1 MIEEQIKSIPPET
14 GVYIFKDARGQ
25 VLYVGKA
32 VNLRNRVRSYFQPSS
47 QSSLKARLLAERVAS
62 VEFILT
68 RNEVEALV
76 LECTLIKR
84 YRPPFNIRLRDDK
97 QYPYIKIT
105 WHETFPRILVTRRME
120 QDGSLYFGPYTSTS
134 ALHQTMDLIRRIFPY
149 ATCSDPSPGKR
160 IRPCL
165 YYDIGRCIGPCT
177 GEVSAEEYRAIIE
190 QVILFLKGRTE
201 EIMADLRRKMEE
213 AASVLA
219 FEKAAAIRDQIF
231 ALEKISQ
238 HQRVV
243 SSTLQDEDFI
253 AHFQSEEE
261 ACVQVFFVRNG
272 KLVGREYFLLEG
284 AELEKGQALTAFLK
298 QFYEKAAYIPPEI
311 IVSEEIEEAPV
322 IEEWLR
328 SRRGGEVKIR
338 LPEDDVEKELMEMAL
353 HNAAETLETFRES
366 REREKKRGMD
376 ALKELE
382 EVLDL
387 PRLPVR
393 IECYDVS
400 HIQGEWAT
408 GSMVVFVNG
417 LPRKGLYRH
426 FRIKSVEK
434 VDDYAMLGEVL
445 ERRFRR
451 YLEARESEL
460 RLAASDEPWP
470 HRPDLVLVD
479 GGKGQLGVAL
489 KVLEMLGIED
499 IPVAALAKREEE
511 IFIPG
516 REEPIKLPQG
526 SKALSLLQRIRDE
539 AHRFAVSYHHKLSRR
554 ETLSASLEA
563 IPGIGPKRRRA
574 LMERFGSLESLRK
587 AEVDEIASV
596 PGITR
601 ELALRIKEFLGSS
614 EPQEHYGKHAEEE
627 IYGKKRP

>member
-1 MIEEQIKSIPPET
+1 MIEEQLKAIPPET
-14 GVYIFKDARGQ
+14 GVYIFKDSKGQ

-32 VNLRNRVRSYFQPSS
+32 VNLRSRVRSYFQPSS
-47 QSSLKARLLAERVAS
+47 RSSLKARLLAEKVAS

-68 RNEVEALV
+68 QNEVEALV
-76 LECTLIKR
+76 LECNLIKR

-105 WHETFPRILVTRRME
+105 WQETFPRILVTRRME

-134 ALHQTMDLIRRIFPY
+134 ALHQTMDLIRKIFPY

-160 IRPCL
+160 VRPCL
-165 YYDIGRCIGPCT
+165 YYDIGRCVGPCT
-177 GEVSAEEYRAIIE
+177 GEVSPEEYRAMIE

-201 EIMADLRRKMEE
+201 EIIAELRAKMEE

-231 ALEKISQ
+231 ALERISQ
-238 HQRVV
+238 QQRVV
-243 SSTLQDEDFI
+243 SPLLEDKDFI
-253 AHFQSEEE
+253 AYARSDEE

-272 KLVGREYFLLEG
+272 KLVGREYFVLEG
-284 AELEKGQALTAFLK
+284 AEMEEGQSLGAFLK
-298 QFYEKAAYIPPEI
+298 LFYQKAAFIPPEVI
-311 IVSEEIEEAPV
+311 IPEELAEASV
-322 IEEWLR
+322 IEEWLT
-328 SRRGGEVKIR
+328 SRRGGEVKLR
-338 LPEDDVEKELMEMAL
+338 LPKDETESELLRMAF
-353 HNAAETLETFRES
+353 HNAAETLETLREN
-366 REREKKRGMD
+366 REREKKKGLE
-376 ALKELE
+376 ALAELE
-382 EVLDL
+382 EALDL
-387 PRLPVR
+387 PRLPAR

-400 HIQGEWAT
+400 HIQGKWAT

-417 LPRKGLYRH
+417 SPRKGLYRR
-426 FRIKSVEK
+426 FRIKEVEGI
-434 VDDYAMLGEVL
+434 DDYAMLREVL

-451 YLEARESEL
+451 YLEARDSEL

-489 KVLEMLGIED
+489 KVLEELGIED

-511 IFIPG
+511 LFIPG
-516 REEPIKLPQG
+516 SEEPVKLPQG

-539 AHRFAVSYHHKLSRR
+539 AHRFAISYHHKLARK
-554 ETLSASLEA
+554 ETLYASLEA

-574 LMERFGSLESLRK
+574 LLERFGSLEALRK
-587 AEVDEIASV
+587 ATVEEIASV
-596 PGITR
+596 PGITPK
-601 ELALRIKEFLGSS
+601 LALKIKEFLEG
-614 EPQEHYGKHAEEE
+614 AEEAE
-627 IYGKKRP
+627 PSPIESLN

>member
-1 MIEEQIKSIPPET
+1 MIEEQLKAIPPET
-14 GVYIFKDARGQ
+14 GVYIFKDSKGQ

-32 VNLRNRVRSYFQPSS
+32 VNLRSRVRSYFQPSS
-47 QSSLKARLLAERVAS
+47 RSSLKARLLAEKVAS

-68 RNEVEALV
+68 QNEVEALV
-76 LECTLIKR
+76 LECNLIKR

-134 ALHQTMDLIRRIFPY
+134 ALHQTMDLIRKIFPY

-160 IRPCL
+160 VRPCL
-165 YYDIGRCIGPCT
+165 YYDIGRCVGPCT
-177 GEVSAEEYRAIIE
+177 GEVSPEEYRAMVE
-190 QVILFLKGRTE
+190 QIILFLKGRTE
-201 EIMADLRRKMEE
+201 EIIAELRAKMEE
-213 AASVLA
+213 AASALA

-243 SSTLQDEDFI
+243 SPSLEDKDFI
-253 AHFQSEEE
+253 AYARSEEE

-284 AELEKGQALTAFLK
+284 AELEEGQILGSFLK
-298 QFYEKAAYIPPEI
+298 LFYQKAAFIPPEVI
-311 IVSEEIEEAPV
+311 IPEGLEEATV
-322 IEEWLR
+322 IEEWLT
-328 SRRGGEVKIR
+328 SRRGGEVKLR
-338 LPEDDVEKELMEMAL
+338 LPRDEAESELLRMAS
-353 HNAAETLETFRES
+353 HNAAETLEALREN
-366 REREKKRGMD
+366 REREKKRGME
-376 ALKELE
+376 ALAELE
-382 EVLDL
+382 ETLDL

-400 HIQGEWAT
+400 HIQGKWAT

-417 LPRKGLYRH
+417 SPRKGLYRR
-426 FRIKSVEK
+426 FRIKEVEGI
-434 VDDYAMLGEVL
+434 DDYAMLKEVL

-451 YLEARESEL
+451 YLEARDSEL

-489 KVLEMLGIED
+489 KVLEELGIED

-511 IFIPG
+511 IFVPG
-516 REEPIKLPQG
+516 SEEPVKLPQG

-539 AHRFAVSYHHKLSRR
+539 AHRFAISYHHELARK

-563 IPGIGPKRRRA
+563 IPEIGPKRRRA
-574 LMERFGSLESLRK
+574 LLEHFGSLEALRK
-587 AEVDEIASV
+587 ATVEEIASV
-596 PGITR
+596 PGITPK
-601 ELALRIKEFLGSS
+601 LALRIKEFLQEAESS
-614 EPQEHYGKHAEEE
+614 AN
-627 IYGKKRP
+627 

>member
-1 MIEEQIKSIPPET
+1 MIEEQLKAVPPET
-14 GVYIFKDARGQ
+14 GVYIFKDSRGQ

-32 VNLRNRVRSYFQPSS
+32 VNLRSRVRSYFHPSN
-47 QSSLKARLLAERVAS
+47 QSSVKVRLLAEKVAS
-62 VEFILT
+62 IEFILT

-76 LECTLIKR
+76 LECNLIKR

-97 QYPYIKIT
+97 QYPYVKIT
-105 WHETFPRILVTRRME
+105 WQETYPRILVTRRME
-120 QDGSLYFGPYTSTS
+120 NDGSLYFGPYTSTL
-134 ALHQTMDLIRRIFPY
+134 ALHQTMDLIRKVFPY

-165 YYDIGRCIGPCT
+165 YYDMGRCVGPCT
-177 GEVSAEEYRAIIE
+177 GEISPEEYRALIE
-190 QVILFLKGRTE
+190 QVILLLKGRTE
-201 EIMADLRRKMEE
+201 EIVADLRRKMEE
-213 AASVLA
+213 AASALA
-219 FEKAAAIRDQIF
+219 FEKAAVIRDQIF

-243 SSTLQDEDFI
+243 SSTLRDEDFI
-253 AHFQSEEE
+253 AHFQSGEE
-261 ACVQVFFVRNG
+261 ACVQVFFVRSG

-284 AELEKGQALTAFLK
+284 AELEKGQALAAFLK
-298 QFYEKAAYIPPEI
+298 QFYERAAFIPPEI

-328 SRRGGEVKIR
+328 YRRGGDVKLR
-338 LPEDDVEKELMEMAL
+338 LPQDDLEKELIEMAL
-353 HNAAETLETFRES
+353 LNAAEMLESARES
-366 REREKKRGMD
+366 REREKKRGLD
-376 ALKELE
+376 ALRELE

-417 LPRKGLYRH
+417 LPRKALYRH
-426 FRIKSVEK
+426 FRIRGVEK
-434 VDDYAMLGEVL
+434 IDDYAMLREVL

-460 RLAASDEPWP
+460 RLAVSDEPWP

-489 KVLEMLGIED
+489 KVLETMGIED

-511 IFIPG
+511 LFVPG
-516 REEPIKLPQG
+516 REEPIKLSPG

-539 AHRFAVSYHHKLSRR
+539 AHRFAISYHHKLSRK

-574 LMERFGSLESLRK
+574 LMERFGSLEALRK

-601 ELALRIKEFLGSS
+601 NLALRLKEFLQSS
-614 EPQEHYGKHAEEE
+614 ETQGH
-627 IYGKKRP
+627 

>member
-1 MIEEQIKSIPPET
+1 MIEEQLKAVPPET
-14 GVYIFKDARGQ
+14 GVYIFKDSRGQ

-32 VNLRNRVRSYFQPSS
+32 VNLRSRVRSYFHPSN
-47 QSSLKARLLAERVAS
+47 QSSVKVRLLAEKVAS
-62 VEFILT
+62 IEFILT

-76 LECTLIKR
+76 LECNLIKR

-97 QYPYIKIT
+97 QYPYVKIT
-105 WHETFPRILVTRRME
+105 WQETYPRILVTRRME
-120 QDGSLYFGPYTSTS
+120 NDGSLYFGPYTSTL
-134 ALHQTMDLIRRIFPY
+134 ALHQTMDLIRKVFPY

-165 YYDIGRCIGPCT
+165 YYDMGRCVGPCT
-177 GEVSAEEYRAIIE
+177 GEISPEEYRALIE
-190 QVILFLKGRTE
+190 QVILLLKGRTE
-201 EIMADLRRKMEE
+201 EIVADLRRKMEE
-213 AASVLA
+213 AASALA
-219 FEKAAAIRDQIF
+219 FEKAAVIRDQIF

-243 SSTLQDEDFI
+243 SSTLRDEDFI
-253 AHFQSEEE
+253 AHFQSGEE
-261 ACVQVFFVRNG
+261 ACVQVFFVRSG

-284 AELEKGQALTAFLK
+284 AELEKGQALAAFLK
-298 QFYEKAAYIPPEI
+298 QFYERAAFIPPEI

-328 SRRGGEVKIR
+328 YRRGGDVKLR
-338 LPEDDVEKELMEMAL
+338 LPQDDLEKELIEMAL
-353 HNAAETLETFRES
+353 LNAAEMLESARES
-366 REREKKRGMD
+366 REREKKRGLD
-376 ALKELE
+376 ALRELE

-417 LPRKGLYRH
+417 LPRKALYRH
-426 FRIKSVEK
+426 FRIREVEK
-434 VDDYAMLGEVL
+434 IDDYAMLREVL

-460 RLAASDEPWP
+460 RLAVSDEPWP

-489 KVLEMLGIED
+489 KVLETMGIED

-511 IFIPG
+511 LFVPG
-516 REEPIKLPQG
+516 REEPIKLSPG

-539 AHRFAVSYHHKLSRR
+539 AHRFAISYHHKLSRK

-574 LMERFGSLESLRK
+574 LMERFGSLEALRK

-601 ELALRIKEFLGSS
+601 NLALRLKEFLQSS
-614 EPQEHYGKHAEEE
+614 ETQGH
-627 IYGKKRP
+627 

>member
-1 MIEEQIKSIPPET
+1 MIEEQLKEIPSGT
-14 GVYIFKDARGQ
+14 GVYIFKDSQGQ

-47 QSSLKARLLAERVAS
+47 HSNIKVRLLAERAAS

-68 RNEVEALV
+68 RNEVEALI
-76 LECTLIKR
+76 LECNLIKR
-84 YRPPFNIRLRDDK
+84 FRPPFNIRFRDDK

-105 WHETFPRILVTRRME
+105 WHEPFPRILITRRME
-120 QDGSLYFGPYTSTS
+120 KDGSLYFGPYTSTS
-134 ALHQTMDLIRRIFPY
+134 ALHQTMDLIRKIFPY

-165 YYDIGRCIGPCT
+165 YYDIGRCVGPCT
-177 GEVSAEEYRAIIE
+177 GEISPEEYRGIVEQII
-190 QVILFLKGRTE
+190 LLLKGRTE
-201 EIMADLRRKMEE
+201 EIIAELRKKMEE
-213 AASVLA
+213 AVSSLA
-219 FEKAAAIRDQIF
+219 FEKAAVIRDQIF
-231 ALEKISQ
+231 ALEKVSQ

-243 SSTLQDEDFI
+243 SPSFQDMDFI
-253 AHFQSEEE
+253 AHVRGGEE

-272 KLVGREYFLLEG
+272 KLVGREYFILEG
-284 AELEKGQALTAFLK
+284 AELEEGQTLGAFLK
-298 QFYEKAAYIPPEI
+298 QFYERAAFIPPEI
-311 IVSEEIEEAPV
+311 VVSEHLEEAPI

-328 SRRGGEVKIR
+328 SRRGEDVRLR
-338 LPEDDVEKELMEMAL
+338 LPKDELEKELLEMAFR
-353 HNAAETLETFRES
+353 NAAEILESVKES
-366 REREKKRGMD
+366 REREKRRGMD

-382 EVLDL
+382 EALDL
-387 PRLPVR
+387 PRFPAR

-400 HIQGEWAT
+400 HIQGKWAT

-417 LPRKGLYRH
+417 LPRKGSYRH
-426 FRIKSVEK
+426 FRIKEVEG
-434 VDDYAMLGEVL
+434 VDDYAMLKEVL

-451 YLEARESEL
+451 YLETKESSL
-460 RLAASDEPWP
+460 RLAASGEPWP

-489 KVLEMLGIED
+489 KVLEELGIEE

-511 IFIPG
+511 LFVPG
-516 REEPIKLPQG
+516 REEPIRLPPG

-539 AHRFAVSYHHKLSRR
+539 AHRFAISYHHKLSRK
-554 ETLSASLEA
+554 ETLAASLEA

-574 LMERFGSLESLRK
+574 LMERFGSLEALRK
-587 AEVDEIASV
+587 AEVDEIASI

-601 ELALRIKEFLGSS
+601 SLALRIKEFLQSS
-614 EPQEHYGKHAEEE
+614 
-627 IYGKKRP
+627 

>member
-1 MIEEQIKSIPPET
+1 MIEEQLKEIPSGT
-14 GVYIFKDARGQ
+14 GVYIFKDSQGQ

-47 QSSLKARLLAERVAS
+47 HSNIKVRLLAERAAS

-68 RNEVEALV
+68 RNEVEALI
-76 LECTLIKR
+76 LECNLIKR
-84 YRPPFNIRLRDDK
+84 FRPPFNIRFRDDK

-105 WHETFPRILVTRRME
+105 WHEPFPRILITRRME
-120 QDGSLYFGPYTSTS
+120 KDGSLYFGPYTSTS
-134 ALHQTMDLIRRIFPY
+134 ALHQTMDLIRKIFPY

-165 YYDIGRCIGPCT
+165 YYDIGRCVGPCT
-177 GEVSAEEYRAIIE
+177 GEISPEEYRGIVEQII
-190 QVILFLKGRTE
+190 LLLKGRTE
-201 EIMADLRRKMEE
+201 EIIAELRKKMEE
-213 AASVLA
+213 AVSSLA
-219 FEKAAAIRDQIF
+219 FEKAAVIRDQIF
-231 ALEKISQ
+231 ALEKVSQ

-243 SSTLQDEDFI
+243 SPSLQDMDFI
-253 AHFQSEEE
+253 AHVRGGEE

-272 KLVGREYFLLEG
+272 KLVGREYFILEG
-284 AELEKGQALTAFLK
+284 AELEEGQTLGAFLK
-298 QFYEKAAYIPPEI
+298 QFYERAAFIPPEI
-311 IVSEEIEEAPV
+311 VVSEHLEEAPI

-328 SRRGGEVKIR
+328 SRRGEDVRLR
-338 LPEDDVEKELMEMAL
+338 LPKDELEKELLEMAFR
-353 HNAAETLETFRES
+353 NAAEILESVKES
-366 REREKKRGMD
+366 REREKRRGMD

-382 EVLDL
+382 EALDL
-387 PRLPVR
+387 PRFPAR

-400 HIQGEWAT
+400 HIQGKWAT

-417 LPRKGLYRH
+417 LPRKGSYRH
-426 FRIKSVEK
+426 FRIKEVEG
-434 VDDYAMLGEVL
+434 VDDYAMLKEVL

-451 YLEARESEL
+451 YLETKESSL
-460 RLAASDEPWP
+460 RLAASGEPWP

-489 KVLEMLGIED
+489 KVLEELGIEE

-511 IFIPG
+511 LFVPG
-516 REEPIKLPQG
+516 REEPIRFPPG

-539 AHRFAVSYHHKLSRR
+539 AHRFAISYHHKLSRK
-554 ETLSASLEA
+554 ETLAASLEA

-574 LMERFGSLESLRK
+574 LMERFGSLEALRN
-587 AEVDEIASV
+587 AEVDEIASI

-601 ELALRIKEFLGSS
+601 SLALRIKEFLQSS
-614 EPQEHYGKHAEEE
+614 
-627 IYGKKRP
+627 

>member
-1 MIEEQIKSIPPET
+1 MIEEQLKAIPPET
-14 GVYIFKDARGQ
+14 GVYIFKDSKGQ

-32 VNLRNRVRSYFQPSS
+32 VNLRSRVRSYFQPSS
-47 QSSLKARLLAERVAS
+47 RSSLKARLLAEKVAS

-68 RNEVEALV
+68 QNEVEALV
-76 LECTLIKR
+76 LECNLIKR

-105 WHETFPRILVTRRME
+105 WQETFPRILVTRRME

-134 ALHQTMDLIRRIFPY
+134 ALHQTMDLIRKIFPY

-160 IRPCL
+160 VRPCL
-165 YYDIGRCIGPCT
+165 YYDIGRCVGPCT
-177 GEVSAEEYRAIIE
+177 GEVSPEEYRAMIE

-201 EIMADLRRKMEE
+201 EIIAELRAKMEE

-231 ALEKISQ
+231 ALERISQ
-238 HQRVV
+238 QQRVV
-243 SSTLQDEDFI
+243 SPLLEDKDFI
-253 AHFQSEEE
+253 AYARSDEE

-272 KLVGREYFLLEG
+272 KLVGREYFVLEG
-284 AELEKGQALTAFLK
+284 AEMEEGQSLGAFLK
-298 QFYEKAAYIPPEI
+298 LFYQKAAFIPPEVI
-311 IVSEEIEEAPV
+311 IPEELAEASV
-322 IEEWLR
+322 IEEWLT
-328 SRRGGEVKIR
+328 SRRGGEVKLR
-338 LPEDDVEKELMEMAL
+338 LPKDETESELLRMAF
-353 HNAAETLETFRES
+353 HNAAETLETLREN
-366 REREKKRGMD
+366 REREKKKGLE
-376 ALKELE
+376 ALAELE
-382 EVLDL
+382 EALDL
-387 PRLPVR
+387 PRLPAR

-400 HIQGEWAT
+400 HIQGKWAT

-417 LPRKGLYRH
+417 SPRKGLYRR
-426 FRIKSVEK
+426 FRIKEVEGI
-434 VDDYAMLGEVL
+434 DDYAMLREVL

-451 YLEARESEL
+451 YLEARDSEL

-489 KVLEMLGIED
+489 KVLEELGIED

-511 IFIPG
+511 LFIPG
-516 REEPIKLPQG
+516 SEEPVKLPQG

-539 AHRFAVSYHHKLSRR
+539 AHRFAISYHHKLARK

-574 LMERFGSLESLRK
+574 LLERFGSLEALRK
-587 AEVDEIASV
+587 ATVEEIASV
-596 PGITR
+596 PGITPK
-601 ELALRIKEFLGSS
+601 LALKIKEFLEG
-614 EPQEHYGKHAEEE
+614 AEEAE
-627 IYGKKRP
+627 PSPIESLN

>member
-1 MIEEQIKSIPPET
+1 MIEEQLKAIPPET
-14 GVYIFKDARGQ
+14 GVYIFKDSKGQ

-32 VNLRNRVRSYFQPSS
+32 VNLRSRVRSYFQPSS
-47 QSSLKARLLAERVAS
+47 RSSLKARLLAEKVAS

-68 RNEVEALV
+68 QNEVEALV
-76 LECTLIKR
+76 LECNLIKR

-134 ALHQTMDLIRRIFPY
+134 ALHQTMDLIRKIFPY

-160 IRPCL
+160 VRPCL
-165 YYDIGRCIGPCT
+165 YYDIGRCVGPCT
-177 GEVSAEEYRAIIE
+177 GEVSPEEYRAMIE

-201 EIMADLRRKMEE
+201 EIIAELRAKMEE

-231 ALEKISQ
+231 ALERISQ
-238 HQRVV
+238 QQRVV
-243 SSTLQDEDFI
+243 SPLLEDKDFI
-253 AHFQSEEE
+253 AYARSDEE

-272 KLVGREYFLLEG
+272 KLVGREYFVLEG
-284 AELEKGQALTAFLK
+284 AEMEEGQSLGAFLK
-298 QFYEKAAYIPPEI
+298 LFYQKAAFIPPEVI
-311 IVSEEIEEAPV
+311 IPEELAEASV
-322 IEEWLR
+322 IEEWLT
-328 SRRGGEVKIR
+328 SRRGGEVKLR
-338 LPEDDVEKELMEMAL
+338 LPKDETESELLRMAF
-353 HNAAETLETFRES
+353 HNAAETLETLREN
-366 REREKKRGMD
+366 REREKKKGLE
-376 ALKELE
+376 ALAELE
-382 EVLDL
+382 EALDL
-387 PRLPVR
+387 PRLPAR

-400 HIQGEWAT
+400 HIQGKWAT

-417 LPRKGLYRH
+417 SPRKGLYRR
-426 FRIKSVEK
+426 FRIKEVEGI
-434 VDDYAMLGEVL
+434 DDYAMLKEVL

-451 YLEARESEL
+451 YLEARDSEL

-479 GGKGQLGVAL
+479 GGKGQLGIAL
-489 KVLEMLGIED
+489 KVLEELGIED

-511 IFIPG
+511 LFIPG
-516 REEPIKLPQG
+516 SEEPVKLPQG

-539 AHRFAVSYHHKLSRR
+539 AHRFAISYHHKLARK

-574 LMERFGSLESLRK
+574 LLERFGSLEALRK
-587 AEVDEIASV
+587 ATVEEIASV
-596 PGITR
+596 PGITPK
-601 ELALRIKEFLGSS
+601 LALKIKEFLEG
-614 EPQEHYGKHAEEE
+614 AEEAE
-627 IYGKKRP
+627 PSPIESLN